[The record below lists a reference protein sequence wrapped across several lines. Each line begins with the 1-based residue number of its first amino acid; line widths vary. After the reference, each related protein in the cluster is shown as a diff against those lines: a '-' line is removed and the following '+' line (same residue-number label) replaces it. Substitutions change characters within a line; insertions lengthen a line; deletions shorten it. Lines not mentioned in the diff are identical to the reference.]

1 MSLKD
6 LASDLANFKYGISS
20 PDKVDN
26 QIEKGVDFFDD
37 KTAGAKGFTPNTDLL
52 TKYNQFMKDV
62 RQNNTLP
69 NQYDGQ
75 SNILAPNS
83 GLRTNTKTRSAYGTF
98 GEYSEAEGV
107 GLSNPSHVLS
117 SDNLL
122 GVRVQPQFTSE
133 FMTTPLADFVS
144 MFNQPVNDSLTL
156 TVPKEDGVG
165 NYIFND

>member
-1 MSLKD
+1 MALKD

-26 QIEKGVDFFDD
+26 QIERGVDFFDD

-69 NQYDGQ
+69 NQYDGE

-83 GLRTNTKTRSAYGTF
+83 GLRTNTKTSHSSKKKRKRSCKSYKK
-98 GEYSEAEGV
+98 
-107 GLSNPSHVLS
+107 
-117 SDNLL
+117 
-122 GVRVQPQFTSE
+122 VRNRNTIRKKGF
-133 FMTTPLADFVS
+133 
-144 MFNQPVNDSLTL
+144 
-156 TVPKEDGVG
+156 
-165 NYIFND
+165 